1 MTAPAQI
8 NPAFAEQAQ
17 GFTPEGPQPLLREI
31 PPGEPYPVHAL
42 GPLQA
47 AVQAVQDVTQAPVGI
62 AAQSALSVASLAVQ
76 GFANVETLGG
86 DAPCSLFCLTI
97 AESGERKSSCDR
109 LLMKGVRD
117 LERAQA
123 ETFRA
128 AMAEREVA
136 REIWAGKR
144 KRLMAEAAGA
154 DKLKATGAEAD
165 LRALG
170 PEPRPPLYPNVT
182 AQEPTFEGLLRLYQI
197 GRPALGLFSDEAG
210 GFIGGH
216 AMNSDNKL
224 KTIAGLSQLWNGD
237 TVNRIRSGDG
247 ASDYPGRRLAM
258 HLMAQ
263 PVAARPLLAD
273 PQASGQ
279 GFLAR
284 FLITEPPSAIGTRLR
299 RGHDPASDMALSTFT
314 ARLSAILHTAMP
326 TGDNPQELAPLRLV
340 LSQGAREF
348 LWRFYEAIEAAQ
360 ATGKTME
367 HVRAYG
373 SKAAE
378 QAARI
383 AGVLTL
389 WGDLDAPEVTA
400 QAMVWG
406 IELAQFYLAEARR
419 PAEAGLVS
427 EETAKA
433 ERLRQWL
440 LTSWPHDTV
449 TSREILRLG
458 PNALREG
465 KTLAGPLAMLERNGW
480 LVRLTEGAEVRG
492 AQRKEAYRIVRPA
505 DAV

>member
-1 MTAPAQI
+1 MTALPEPIPFKA
-8 NPAFAEQAQ
+8 
-17 GFTPEGPQPLLREI
+17 EGPQPLLREI
-31 PPGEPYPVHAL
+31 PPGDPYPVAAL
-42 GPLQA
+42 GPLRAA
-47 AVQAVQDVTQAPVGI
+47 AVAAQDVTQAPVGI
-62 AAQSALSVASLAVQ
+62 AAQSALSVAALAVQ
-76 GFANVETLGG
+76 GFADVETLGS

-109 LLMKGVRD
+109 LLIKGVRD
-117 LERAQA
+117 HERAQG
-123 ETFRA
+123 
-128 AMAEREVA
+128 ERFQGEFSEYEVS

-144 KRLMAEAAGA
+144 KRLMVEAAGA
-154 DKLKATGAEAD
+154 DKTKAIGAEAD

-170 PEPRPPLYPNVT
+170 AEPRPPLYPNVT
-182 AQEPTFEGLLRLYQI
+182 AQEPTFEGLLKLYQI

-216 AMNSDNKL
+216 AMNADNRL

-299 RGHDPASDMALSTFT
+299 RGHDSASDAALAAFT
-314 ARLSAILHTAMP
+314 ARLTAILETPMP
-326 TGDNPQELAPLRLV
+326 IGDNPQQLTPTRLPL
-340 LSQGAREF
+340 SSGARDL
-348 LWRFYEAIEAAQ
+348 LWRFYEAVEGAQ
-360 ATGKTME
+360 ATGQEME

-389 WGDLDAPEVTA
+389 WADLDAPEVTPET
-400 QAMVWG
+400 MKHG
-406 IELAQFYLAEARR
+406 IALAGFYLKEARR
-419 PAEAGLVS
+419 LAETGLVS

-433 ERLRQWL
+433 ERLRTWL
-440 LTSWPHDTV
+440 LESWRHEEV
-449 TSREILRLG
+449 TPREIIQWG
-458 PNALREG
+458 PNALREA
-465 KTLAGPLAMLERNGW
+465 KALAGPLAMLAKAGH
-480 LVRLTEGAEVRG
+480 LVPLDPGTVIRGGAR
-492 AQRKEAYRIVRPA
+492 REAYRIVRPA
-505 DAV
+505 HAA